1 MNLDALHQLSRPALH
16 RLADAL
22 ESGRILLPA
31 RPATLNSYAVPG
43 QLMALHAALSALH
56 EDGVAPRHIALLLR
70 ALATA
75 ERQAQREQDRFQLV
89 WTGPEVQ
96 GAASRDTRVV
106 VEELLVR
113 AENHLL
119 LTTYSLARDDAARKL
134 LAPLAARMRERPE
147 LRVQLFLHIDPD
159 RFKSPGDFRSW
170 FLQHVWPDPARLP
183 EVFYDPRTFQ
193 KGGPWSRLHAKCI
206 VADDRWALVTSA
218 NLTTAALEA
227 NIEAGVLLDHP
238 ELARRLLFQF
248 HSLLDAGELLPL
260 RLKS

>member
-1 MNLDALHQLSRPALH
+1 MNIGPLHQLSRPTLH

-22 ESGRILLPA
+22 ESGRITLPTY
-31 RPATLNSYAVPG
+31 PATLNSYATPG
-43 QLMALHAALSALH
+43 QLLELHTALTALH

-70 ALATA
+70 ALATS

-113 AENHLL
+113 AEHHLL
-119 LTTYSLARDDAARKL
+119 LTTYSLARDDAASKL

-159 RFKSPGDFRSW
+159 RFKSPDDFRRW
-170 FLQHVWPDPARLP
+170 FLQRVWPAPELLP
-183 EVFYDPRTFQ
+183 EVFYDPRTFH

-206 VADDRWALVTSA
+206 VADQRWALVTSA
-218 NLTTAALEA
+218 NLTTAALED
-227 NIEAGVLLDHP
+227 NIEAGILLDHP